1 MSLSPST
8 KKHKGRDAIARP
20 LCFFAICRVS
30 KPVRPLPAMKK
41 LLVFLLFAGL
51 FASDAAA
58 QSPAPMVNKKKHKIV
73 FQLTNGDTLLHKAVL
88 KQITNALNAAPNSK
102 IEVVCHNNGIT
113 LLQKDKT
120 TQAPKIKELS
130 AKGVVFVACEN
141 TLAERKIP
149 KTDIVPEAGFV
160 PAGIIEV
167 VDKQEKGWAYIKATF

>member
-1 MSLSPST
+1 
-8 KKHKGRDAIARP
+8 
-20 LCFFAICRVS
+20 
-30 KPVRPLPAMKK
+30 MKK
-41 LLVFLLFAGL
+41 LFVFLLFAGL
-51 FASDAAA
+51 FASVAAA
-58 QSPAPMVNKKKHKIV
+58 QSPAPKVDKKKHKIV